1 MSKGSIQ
8 IYTSAAEQAVPLA
21 GVSLTVLD
29 ESGGALAHLTSDADG
44 YAEAADLPAPA
55 ASYSL
60 NKDNTTV
67 RPYAVY
73 RIEAA
78 LDGWQPLVVDGVQ
91 VFDGQATAAR
101 LTLLPAGALPS
112 TARSSGEV
120 ETDVVNIPPHTLF
133 SGESGSGP
141 APEELLPGSVLNRIV
156 VPKKITVHLGK
167 PSANVSNVTVSFQS
181 YIANVASSEVYPTC
195 AGAPCPTTPGRA
207 YTRIG
212 RIPFCGGSTTSLF
225 TAAQTFARVSGAV
238 SPHNSFCIS
247 ASASAIGR

>member
-60 NKDNTTV
+60 DKANTTV

-91 VFDGQATAAR
+91 VFDGQVTAAR

-112 TARSSGEV
+112 TARSSGEA

-133 SGESGSGP
+133 SGEGGSGP

-181 YIANVASSEVYPTC
+181 YIANVASSEVYPTW
-195 AGAPCPTTPGRA
+195 AGVPCPTTPGRA

-212 RIPFCGGSTTSLF
+212 RIPFCGGSTTILF

>member
-29 ESGGALAHLTSDADG
+29 ESGAALAHLTSDADG

-55 ASYSL
+55 ASYSP
-60 NKDNTTV
+60 TV

-133 SGESGSGP
+133 SGEGGSGP
-141 APEELLPGSVLNRIV
+141 APEELLPGSVLRSIV

-181 YIANVASSEVYPTC
+181 YIANVASSEVYPTW
-195 AGAPCPTTPGRA
+195 AGVPCPTTPGCT

-212 RIPFCGGSTTSLF
+212 RIPFCGGSTTSLS
-225 TAAQTFARVSGAV
+225 TAAQTSARVSGAV

>member
-29 ESGGALAHLTSDADG
+29 ESGAALAHLTSDADG

-60 NKDNTTV
+60 DKANTTV

-101 LTLLPAGALPS
+101 LTLLPAWALLAEGDITETGRDADGRRTVTV
-112 TARSSGEV
+112 TAAGV
-120 ETDVVNIPPHTLF
+120 
-133 SGESGSGP
+133 
-141 APEELLPGSVLNRIV
+141 RIV
-156 VPKKITVHLGK
+156 FAFTEKAQRPALLRLEADG
-167 PSANVSNVTVSFQS
+167 
-181 YIANVASSEVYPTC
+181 Y
-195 AGAPCPTTPGRA
+195 GAEM
-207 YTRIG
+207 RI
-212 RIPFCGGSTTSLF
+212 SWKE
-225 TAAQTFARVSGAV
+225 
-238 SPHNSFCIS
+238 
-247 ASASAIGR
+247 

>member
-21 GVSLTVLD
+21 GVTLTVLD
-29 ESGGALAHLTSDADG
+29 ENGGALAHLTSDADG
-44 YAEAADLPAPA
+44 YAEAADLPAPD

-60 NKDNTTV
+60 DEANTTV
-67 RPYAVY
+67 RPYALY
-73 RIEAA
+73 RIEAE

-112 TARSSGEV
+112 AARSGGEA
-120 ETDVVNIPPHTLF
+120 ETDVVSIPPHTLF
-133 SGESGSGP
+133 SGEGGSGP
-141 APEELLPGSVLNRIV
+141 APEELLPGNVLSRVV

-181 YIANVASSEVYPTC
+181 YIANVASSEVYPTW
-195 AGAPCPTTPGRA
+195 AGVPSPIAPGRM

-212 RIPFCGGSTTSLF
+212 RTPPCGGSTTSF
-225 TAAQTFARVSGAV
+225 STAAQTSARVSGAV
-238 SPHNSFCIS
+238 PLCSSVCTS